1 MNRLFYEVFFVE
13 ILYFIRLK
21 NRRKTKQKIRNRNKN
36 KNLKPKT
43 GHPNKFTKKKKSN
56 KVFEVCEPRAN
67 DPWGF
72 LVLVLI
78 LMCII
83 EICYKSRIQRFKKLR
98 SPSRVH
104 WSMDEIVIDSIHY
117 FAIFGLCWK
126 EVIWGWRVESVF
138 HSKQMPH
145 GINRQLLIIHN
156 LTTVC
161 MFQFSLRTFPTVPT
175 VRTWKI
181 RLTIKGSSSWWS
193 FHLFLWP

>member
-1 MNRLFYEVFFVE
+1 MKRLFYEVFFLE

-56 KVFEVCEPRAN
+56 KVFEVCKPRAN

-78 LMCII
+78 LMCMI
-83 EICYKSRIQRFKKLR
+83 EICYKSRIQRFKKLM

-104 WSMDEIVIDSIHY
+104 
-117 FAIFGLCWK
+117 
-126 EVIWGWRVESVF
+126 
-138 HSKQMPH
+138 
-145 GINRQLLIIHN
+145 
-156 LTTVC
+156 
-161 MFQFSLRTFPTVPT
+161 
-175 VRTWKI
+175 
-181 RLTIKGSSSWWS
+181 
-193 FHLFLWP
+193 